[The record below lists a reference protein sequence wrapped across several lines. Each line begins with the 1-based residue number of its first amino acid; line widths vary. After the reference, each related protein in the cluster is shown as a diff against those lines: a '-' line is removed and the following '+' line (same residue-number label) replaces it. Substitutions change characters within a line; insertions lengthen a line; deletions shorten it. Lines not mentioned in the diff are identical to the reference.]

1 MRKNKKSDK
10 PLKII
15 EINIPTKE
23 KADEIIEKI
32 SKNIKILYSNNERK
46 IEL

>member
-1 MRKNKKSDK
+1 M
-10 PLKII
+10 
-15 EINIPTKE
+15 EE